1 MSDLAMIPFALA
13 LGGAIGFV
21 MQRPFFKFFDS
32 MDRFPSALKG
42 TIALVVFFA
51 ITGLIDALAVRG
63 AIPVG
68 IAFSVGF
75 AAVFYFYEPRL
86 S

>member
-1 MSDLAMIPFALA
+1 MSDLAMIPFAIA

-21 MQRPFFKFFDS
+21 MQRLFFKFFDS
-32 MDRFPSALKG
+32 MDRFPAALKG
-42 TIALVVFFA
+42 TIALVVFAA
-51 ITGLIDALAVRG
+51 ITGLIDVLALRG

-75 AAVFYFYEPRL
+75 GAVFYFYVPRM